1 MRPLVDLH
9 GRVRAAV
16 LQMTTTE
23 DVATNT
29 ATALRLVDEAA
40 ARGAHLLVLPEK
52 FHYLG
57 AVEGVAGAKEPL
69 DGPLLACLAEAAVRH
84 GVYVVA
90 GSIWEAVVGDDRAY
104 NTTVLLGPDGTRLA
118 AYRKMHMFDV
128 DVGGYSYRESDVCLP
143 GDEVVAV
150 TVPSDWRGADA
161 TAGSF
166 AADAGTGAASDEP
179 SPGAAG
185 GIVLGLTVCYD
196 LRFPELY
203 RALADMGARIVTV
216 PAAFTMTTGRDHWH
230 ALVRA
235 RAIENQAYMV
245 AANQSGCHGPGLES
259 YGRSIIVDPW
269 GVVLAQT
276 PDGEGVAVADLDMAR
291 LEQVRASLPA
301 LRNRAPHGYERR
313 RAVDTTRPHHV
324 SGPGKG
330 GTGDHET

>member
-1 MRPLVDLH
+1 MRPLVDGR

-23 DVATNT
+23 DVAANI

-40 ARGAHLLVLPEK
+40 AHGARLLVLPEK

-57 AVEGVAGAKEPL
+57 AEKGVAGAKESL
-69 DGPLLACLAEAAVRH
+69 DGPLLAGLAEAAARH
-84 GVYVVA
+84 EVYLVA
-90 GSIWEAVVGDDRAY
+90 GSIWEAVPGDKRTY
-104 NTTVLLGPDGTRLA
+104 NTTVLVGPDGSRLA
-118 AYRKMHMFDV
+118 AYRKLHMFDV
-128 DVGGYSYRESDVCLP
+128 DVGGRSYRESDICLP

-150 TVPSDWRGADA
+150 AVPSDWA
-161 TAGSF
+161 
-166 AADAGTGAASDEP
+166 
-179 SPGAAG
+179 AAG
-185 GIVLGLTVCYD
+185 RITVGLTVCYD

-203 RALADMGARIVTV
+203 RALAEMGALIVTV

-230 ALVRA
+230 ALVRV
-235 RAIENQAYMV
+235 RAIENQVYMV

-269 GVVLAQT
+269 GLVLAQA

-301 LRNRAPHGYERR
+301 LRNRAPHAYGRR
-313 RAVDTTRPHHV
+313 RLVDV
-324 SGPGKG
+324 SGREP
-330 GTGDHET
+330 

>member
-1 MRPLVDLH
+1 
-9 GRVRAAV
+9 
-16 LQMTTTE
+16 MTTTE

-40 ARGAHLLVLPEK
+40 AHGAGLLVLPEK

-69 DGPLLACLAEAAVRH
+69 DGSLLACLAEAAVRH
-84 GVYVVA
+84 DVYLVA
-90 GSIWEAVVGDDRAY
+90 GSIWEAVLGDDRAY
-104 NTTVLLGPDGTRLA
+104 NTTVLIGPDGSRLA
-118 AYRKMHMFDV
+118 AYRKLHMFDV
-128 DVGGYSYRESDVCLP
+128 DVGGHSYRESDVCLP

-150 TVPSDWRGADA
+150 TVPSDWV
-161 TAGSF
+161 
-166 AADAGTGAASDEP
+166 
-179 SPGAAG
+179 AAG
-185 GIVLGLTVCYD
+185 AGGRITLGLTICYD

-203 RALADMGARIVTV
+203 RALADMGALIVTV

-230 ALVRA
+230 TLVRA
-235 RAIENQAYMV
+235 RAIENQAYVV

-259 YGRSIIVDPW
+259 YGRSLIVDPW
-269 GVVLAQT
+269 GVVLAQA

-301 LRNRAPHGYERR
+301 LRNRAPYGYARR
-313 RAVDTTRPHHV
+313 RMVDTTRPHHV

-330 GTGDHET
+330 GARHDET